1 MDLSMLM
8 RVFRLG
14 GVGQMLRRALDAPWR
29 AMAGIAFTVM
39 AMAAIEY
46 DEKIAPGVDRLS
58 SSWSVV
64 SEFSRKL
71 TSFTL

>member
-1 MDLSMLM
+1 MDASMLM

-14 GVGQMLRRALDAPWR
+14 GVGQLLRRALDAPWR
-29 AMAGIAFTVM
+29 AMAGIAFVVM
-39 AMAAIEY
+39 AMAAIQY

-58 SSWSVV
+58 DGWSSVAD
-64 SEFSRKL
+64 FSRRL